1 MNLYIITRPR
11 IEPMEK
17 ISPDDPADIDT
28 QKLGEKWKSELVEKF
43 GIDENRIFVIK
54 AAAEELREGE
64 IDVWVTPPG
73 IPLPNTYSS
82 DEDVQPDN
90 D

>member
-1 MNLYIITRPR
+1 
-11 IEPMEK
+11 MEK
-17 ISPDDPADIDT
+17 ISLDEPDDIDT
-28 QKLGEKWKSELVEKF
+28 QRLGEKWKSELVEKY

-54 AAAEELREGE
+54 AAADEFREGE

-82 DEDVQPDN
+82 DEDLQSDN
-90 D
+90 G